1 MWKNNFILGIDVCDP
16 LCKTTIQTHKCVHRC
31 VFVYTVLHAC
41 KCWHHNFKDDYG
53 NGGKKVNG
61 VEWVQRQG
69 LHRTE
74 SDWGQP
80 TDRGRGKRRG
90 NGWIVPCVHSERKRG
105 SCLVCLHVT
114 VVLQSDWLGLC
125 ACEPLCMCP
134 CVCFCIKTLR
144 FPIALLNGVFMSIMQ

>member
-1 MWKNNFILGIDVCDP
+1 MWINNFILGRDVCDP

-31 VFVYTVLHAC
+31 VFVCSCVCFHRLHVPTIHSPAC

-61 VEWVQRQG
+61 VEWVPCQG
-69 LHRTE
+69 LHRAE

-80 TDRGRGKRRG
+80 IDRGRGKRRG
-90 NGWIVPCVHSERKRG
+90 NGWIVPCVHGERKRG

-114 VVLQSDWLGLC
+114 VVLQSDWLGIC
-125 ACEPLCMCP
+125 VCEPLCMCP
-134 CVCFCIKTLR
+134 RVCFCIKT
-144 FPIALLNGVFMSIMQ
+144 FPSH